1 MELRQFF
8 ATMRARWRFSVITFL
23 VGTIAT
29 VALVFTMAP
38 QYGSSVKL
46 FVSTATGGQAE
57 YSASLIV
64 SQRVASYAELATDP
78 SVLQRV
84 IDKLGLDM
92 GYEELAGSVSTN
104 VILGTQTVQID
115 VRADTPE
122 LAQRI
127 AQAEADEVVTLVE
140 RLERPADSD
149 EEPAISARIAT
160 EPSISDVA
168 VAPNVPLSIGI
179 GVLVSLFVAIAGAL
193 LRDLFDR
200 TIKSRQDVERI
211 TSQTVL
217 ATLPFDPQ
225 VKKEPLSTESG
236 GSLAEAF
243 RVLRTNL
250 QFANIDAN
258 AQAILVSSA
267 LPNEGKTLVA
277 TNLALSL
284 AQSGRSVL
292 LIDADMRNPNVAELL
307 GLENSVGVVTV
318 LVGRT
323 TVDEAVQNHVSGV
336 NFMATGPS
344 PPNPAEVLDTQAMR
358 DLIAQVRKEYDA
370 VIIDAPP
377 MLPVADASILMTE
390 VDGAL
395 LLVRHGSTTREQ
407 LRLAVARIQ
416 TVGGRLFGTVLN
428 RTPRRSVDADG
439 YGYGY
444 GHGYGYGYAHL
455 LAEMEADNGIGAPE
469 AGETSIPSSESTER
483 TASGPADDVRDDHR
497 RGSLKPGRRK
507 R

>member
-23 VGTIAT
+23 VGTVAT

-92 GYEELAGSVSTN
+92 SYEDLAGNVSTN

-140 RLERPADSD
+140 RLERPADSN

-168 VAPNVPLSIGI
+168 VSPNVPLYIGI

-455 LAEMEADNGIGAPE
+455 LAEMEADNGIGAPA
-469 AGETSIPSSESTER
+469 AGESSVPSSEPVQST
-483 TASGPADDVRDDHR
+483 APALADDGRDDHR